1 MRKLGSSALWALACL
16 LFFVPMA
23 LASPADLR
31 LREAIEHGDAEA
43 VRVAIRGGAN
53 PNAEIETKSFDG
65 SIFRRPAVIY
75 AVRSVDQYPD
85 VVIALIEG
93 GADVEA
99 VMPVESRLT
108 KAHFSLLLLTFPR
121 MHVETDPLKMEG
133 MMRAFSAIVEGGADV
148 NWPNDMNP
156 DEGEPYVETFYP
168 IHDAVMIPLQE
179 YAIRACALLFDHGAD
194 VNQRTFPLSG
204 ITPLM
209 FASAHIYPSPEPD
222 RSPLVRFL
230 VERGADVNA
239 ATAEGSSVLHIAA
252 ESASAQ
258 TVRTLIELGA
268 WTTTRDDQGRTP
280 FGAAMTHGEVESALV
295 IYQYEKSLRQER
307 EKTID

>member
-1 MRKLGSSALWALACL
+1 
-16 LFFVPMA
+16 MA

-31 LREAIEHGDAEA
+31 LRDAIERGDAEA
-43 VRVAIRGGAN
+43 VRVAIRDGAN
-53 PNAEIETKSFDG
+53 PNMEIVTTGFDG
-65 SIFRRPAVIY
+65 STLRRPAVIY
-75 AVRSVDQYPD
+75 AVRSVDLYPD
-85 VVIALIEG
+85 VVIALIEDD
-93 GADVEA
+93 ADVEA
-99 VMPVESRLT
+99 VMPVDSRLT
-108 KAHFSLLLLTFPR
+108 KAHFSLLFLTFPK
-121 MHVETDPLKMEG
+121 MHTEADPVKMEG

-156 DEGEPYVETFYP
+156 DEGEPHVEAFYP

-179 YAIRACALLFDHGAD
+179 FAIRASSLLLDHGAD

-204 ITPLM
+204 LTPLM
-209 FASAHIYPSPEPD
+209 FASAHLYPSPEPD

-239 ATAEGSSVLHIAA
+239 VTAEGSSVLHIAA
-252 ESASAQ
+252 ESAAAQ

-268 WTTTRDDQGRTP
+268 WTTNRDNQGRTP

-295 IYQYEKSLRQER
+295 IYQHEKALRAER
-307 EKTID
+307 GKKVD